1 MNTKLLRN
9 LGIASAVVIVTIFGI
24 GFVEQQE
31 QKSNSYQNEIDAW
44 IECRNTPG
52 SFIQES
58 YPGTCRSGEDRAIQP
73 IIPASES
80 QWQECISA
88 DDVIVVD
95 ERGERPDRCI
105 TPDDVVFME
114 P

>member
-24 GFVEQQE
+24 GFVEQE
-31 QKSNSYQNEIDAW
+31 QKIDPYQNEIDTW
-44 IECRNTPG
+44 IECINTPG

-58 YPGTCRSGEDRAIQP
+58 YPGTCRLGEDRVIQP

-88 DDVIVVD
+88 DEVIVVD

-105 TPDDVVFME
+105 TPDNVVFVE

>member
-9 LGIASAVVIVTIFGI
+9 LGIATAVVIVTIFGI

-31 QKSNSYQNEIDAW
+31 QKTNTLKNQIDAW
-44 IECRNTPG
+44 TDCRNNPDA
-52 SFIQES
+52 FIQES
-58 YPGTCRSGEDRAIQP
+58 YPATCVLGEERFKQP
-73 IIPASES
+73 IILSDES
-80 QWQECISA
+80 QWEQCISR
-88 DDVIVVD
+88 DDVNVVD
-95 ERGERPDRCI
+95 NGEKPDKCI